1 MTLLL
6 FPSRAAARSVVLL
19 QSLVGLSEWLL
30 SVGDVMGVG
39 SGSGA
44 RPSRRSGPSG
54 PSPDG
59 TPSHLSALLRDRKTS
74 GEAGCL
80 RRLEYNFEK
89 FVLKGTSC
97 QNLAGCSKHSR
108 CFSVLLGPSPTPP
121 LPCPHLFSLGA
132 DGAGQGRGWGAQP
145 QVSLGAKGG
154 FGETTFLLDFCL
166 CHFTGDLFSQPPL
179 TRDYL
184 NS

>member
-1 MTLLL
+1 
-6 FPSRAAARSVVLL
+6 
-19 QSLVGLSEWLL
+19 
-30 SVGDVMGVG
+30 MGVG
-39 SGSGA
+39 GGSGA

-89 FVLKGTSC
+89 LVLKGTSC

-108 CFSVLLGPSPTPP
+108 CFSVLLGPSPP
-121 LPCPHLFSLGA
+121 LPRYPAPISLLRVLMGL
-132 DGAGQGRGWGAQP
+132 GRGRGGAL
-145 QVSLGAKGG
+145 SHRSARGAKGG

>member
-1 MTLLL
+1 
-6 FPSRAAARSVVLL
+6 
-19 QSLVGLSEWLL
+19 
-30 SVGDVMGVG
+30 MGVG
-39 SGSGA
+39 GGSGA

-108 CFSVLLGPSPTPP
+108 CFSVLLEPSPPSPATLPP
-121 LPCPHLFSLGA
+121 SPFSGA

-145 QVSLGAKGG
+145 QVSLGGQGRVWGNYLPSG
-154 FGETTFLLDFCL
+154 FLPVSFHRRPL
-166 CHFTGDLFSQPPL
+166 QPAPS
-179 TRDYL
+179 YP
-184 NS
+184 

>member
-1 MTLLL
+1 
-6 FPSRAAARSVVLL
+6 
-19 QSLVGLSEWLL
+19 
-30 SVGDVMGVG
+30 MGVG
-39 SGSGA
+39 GGSGA

-89 FVLKGTSC
+89 LVLKGTSC

-108 CFSVLLGPSPTPP
+108 CFSVLLGPSRPP
-121 LPCPHLFSLGA
+121 LPCPHLPSLA
-132 DGAGQGRGWGAQP
+132 LMRLGRGGGGAL
-145 QVSLGAKGG
+145 SHRSAWGAKGG